1 MAALHE
7 AKMKKVSRRE
17 VLKQAAVGGGAALVC
32 AGLPRIEM
40 MDAAARSVAGP
51 SIKFPTVTRERLAV
65 ATWPFR
71 AVIESPNN
79 EYRDKKQAGMDLK
92 DFAARVKK
100 EFGVPGVEPL
110 SAHFPSTEGKYLHEF
125 REAIERAGVHA
136 VNLAADNA
144 NSFYDA
150 DAGARK
156 KAVEYAKKW
165 IDVAVVIGAPSVR
178 TAIAGTKN
186 AKPDVNLAAEQLKQV
201 AEYGA
206 KRNVV
211 VNLENDNLESEDAF
225 FLVKVIEK
233 VNHPFLHALP
243 DFCNSM
249 ASGSEKFN
257 YDAVAALFPL
267 AYCICHVKDSEV
279 VEEGKVIRVDLKK
292 TFGILKASGYRG
304 YCSMEWEG
312 QGSSYDG
319 TRFLIKESLENL
331 G

>member
-1 MAALHE
+1 
-7 AKMKKVSRRE
+7 MKQVG
-17 VLKQAAVGGGAALVC
+17 LVGGAGLTW
-32 AGLPRIEM
+32 AGLPTLGVLR
-40 MDAAARSVAGP
+40 AAAGSATGPNINFPAVA
-51 SIKFPTVTRERLAV
+51 RDRLAV

-71 AVIESPNN
+71 AVIECPNN
-79 EYRDKKQAGMDLK
+79 EYRDRKVPGIDLK
-92 DFAARVKK
+92 DFAASVKQ

-110 SAHFPSTEGKYLHEF
+110 SAHFPSTDEKYLHGL
-125 REAIERAGVHA
+125 REAIEKAGVHA
-136 VNLAADNA
+136 VNLPADNEY
-144 NSFYDA
+144 SFYDA

-165 IDVAVVIGAPSVR
+165 IDVAVVIGSPSVR
-178 TAIAGTKN
+178 TAIAGAKN
-186 AKPDVNLAAEQLKQV
+186 AKPDVNITAEPLKQV

-211 VNLENDNLESEDAF
+211 VTLENDNLVSEDAF
-225 FLVKVIEK
+225 FLVQVIEK
-233 VNHPFLHALP
+233 VNHPYLRALP

-249 ASGSEKFN
+249 GNGNEKFN
-257 YDAVAALFPL
+257 YDAVTALFPL
-267 AYCICHVKDSEV
+267 AYCICHVKDSEAGDD
-279 VEEGKVIRVDLKK
+279 GKVIRVDLKK

-319 TRFLIKESLENL
+319 TRFLIKETLENL

>member
-1 MAALHE
+1 
-7 AKMKKVSRRE
+7 MKKVSRRE
-17 VLKQAAVGGGAALVC
+17 ALKQAAVGGGAALVC
-32 AGLPRIEM
+32 AGLPGIELV
-40 MDAAARSVAGP
+40 DAAARSVAGP
-51 SIKFPTVTRERLAV
+51 NIKFPTVTRERLAV

-71 AVIESPNN
+71 AVIESAKN
-79 EYRDKKQAGMDLK
+79 EYRDKKQPGMDLK
-92 DFAARVKK
+92 EFAASVKT

-110 SAHFPSTEGKYLHEF
+110 SAHFPSTNEKYLHEF
-125 REAIERAGVHA
+125 REAIEKAGVHA
-136 VNLAADNA
+136 VNLPADNEH
-144 NSFYDA
+144 SFYDA

-156 KAVEYAKKW
+156 QAVEYAKKW

-178 TAIAGTKN
+178 TAIAGAKN
-186 AKPDVNLAAEQLKQV
+186 AKPDVDVAAEQLKQV

-206 KRNVV
+206 NKNVV
-211 VNLENDNLESEDAF
+211 VTLENDNLESEDAF
-225 FLVKVIEK
+225 FLVKIIEK
-233 VNHPFLHALP
+233 VNQPYLRALP

-257 YDAVAALFPL
+257 YDAVTALFPL

-279 VEEGKVIRVDLKK
+279 MDPGKVIRVDLKK

-312 QGSSYDG
+312 QGSPYDG
-319 TRFLIKESLENL
+319 TKFLIKETLQNL